1 MDSDNRRD
9 KKSDQFTQ
17 KKMPPFSSDTH
28 TSGDNSQV
36 ETNTEAISSNA
47 VGLEA
52 HSSYLTTLSATQS
65 GLMTALTSVGEK
77 ADSNTAAI
85 VTNSAELV
93 NLNTG
98 FSGLGASLIGFMGD
112 TTVVLATKADK
123 DNTDNEI
130 AALNSQVETNT
141 EAISSNAV
149 GLEAH
154 SSYLT
159 TLSATQGGMMTALT
173 SVGEK
178 TDENTAAILKNSN
191 ALVAKATVNGSD
203 EQSFKTENLTVSGTI
218 DVAGELIIDGVA
230 EIGQGKIGV
239 VPGQGDTNVGFAKTN
254 NFTSTNY
261 ALLQYNGGATNLNA
275 ASGTSLTFTKGD
287 TATMVCKPDDDWDI
301 RTNLHVF
308 NKLKFGD
315 SIIGTNHGTLGQI
328 PGMAQNVGFSK
339 TNFFNQTDFALAQ
352 YDTGQV
358 DLNAP
363 ANAGLYLK
371 QGGVSKMS
379 INASNGEIDVQTN
392 VNVDGDLT
400 IAGASVSTVLN
411 TLTAGAIV
419 NTSAIESL
427 TVKTQTTDNEI
438 DTLKTKIDEFDE
450 VHVNIASLID
460 ELKADVDDSS
470 AQVEANAGAIVVVKA
485 ALTGK
490 AELNGD
496 DGVNF
501 YARDVYTDTNKASAT
516 GPKVLVSVTDAL
528 TTKANLNGSA
538 VESFTVSDLYFRES
552 LTSPQIISLKET
564 VDALNSELAELKG
577 PGTVAQVVTF
587 QTRDMKLNDDGV
599 NIGYS
604 ILENNTSLGRLT
616 KTQGQLSH
624 IDKFQDVVISPK
636 SAGNKI
642 LISFVLSYSVTGD
655 FADWGF
661 VVTRFNRVTQEEI
674 MIAFNDGPSN
684 RAILATEFDGS
695 IDHADDDATG
705 IWNVITGPVADNRNN
720 RSNATTV
727 RITDESCLDVSTT
740 YRLYVRGTDNANT
753 NRTIFYLNGPGG
765 DMSPGRGAAGTTSSL
780 TLTEIRSGGLVAVPV
795 VPVPV
800 TVVPVLPV
808 VPVPVTILPVVPVV
822 LVP

>member
-1 MDSDNRRD
+1 
-9 KKSDQFTQ
+9 
-17 KKMPPFSSDTH
+17 MPPFSSDTH

-98 FSGLGASLIGFMGD
+98 FSGLGASLIGFMDG
-112 TTVVLATKADK
+112 TTASLATKADK
-123 DNTDNEI
+123 NVIDDEI
-130 AALNSQVETNT
+130 AELSTGQISLQTELASVNEKTDANSAQIVTNSAELVYINTGFSGLGASLIGFMDDTTASLATKADKNVIDDEIAELSTGQISLQT
-141 EAISSNAV
+141 ELA
-149 GLEAH
+149 
-154 SSYLT
+154 
-159 TLSATQGGMMTALT
+159 
-173 SVGEK
+173 SVAER
-178 TDENTAAILKNSN
+178 TDENTAAILKNAN
-191 ALVAKATVNGSD
+191 ALVAKAAVSGSAD
-203 EQSFKTENLTVSGTI
+203 QSFNTGNLTVSGTI

-230 EIGQGKIGV
+230 EIGQGKIGI
-239 VPGQGDTNVGFAKTN
+239 VPGQGDTNAGFAKTN
-254 NFTSTNY
+254 HFTSTNY

-275 ASGTSLTFTKGD
+275 VSGTSLTFTKGD
-287 TATMVCKPDDDWDI
+287 TATMVCKPDNDWDI

-308 NKLKFGD
+308 NNVQFGD
-315 SIIGTNHGTLGQI
+315 NIVGNNHGTLGQI

-352 YDTGQV
+352 YDNGQV

-371 QGGVSKMS
+371 QGGVSKMN
-379 INASNGEIDVQTN
+379 INASTGEIDVQTN
-392 VNVDGDLT
+392 VNVDGEL
-400 IAGASVSTVLN
+400 ILAGTSVSTVLN
-411 TLTAGAIV
+411 TLTAGAIA
-419 NTSAIESL
+419 NTSAIDSL
-427 TVKTQTTDNEI
+427 TVKTQSLLTNFTDIVPEVEYLIEGIHMAQDYSNRNSDRII
-438 DTLKTKIDEFDE
+438 DLKIE
-450 VHVNIASLID
+450 VDA
-460 ELKADVDDSS
+460 KANQTDVTSS
-470 AQVEANAGAIVVVKA
+470 A
-485 ALTGK
+485 LDF
-490 AELNGD
+490 L
-496 DGVNF
+496 
-501 YARDVYTDTNKASAT
+501 
-516 GPKVLVSVTDAL
+516 
-528 TTKANLNGSA
+528 
-538 VESFTVSDLYFRES
+538 
-552 LTSPQIISLKET
+552 
-564 VDALNSELAELKG
+564 ALNTKLIAMQTELTELKG
-577 PGTVAQVVTF
+577 AGTVAQVVTF
-587 QTRDMKLNDDGV
+587 QTREMKLNDDGV

-780 TLTEIRSGGLVAVPV
+780 TLTEIRS
-795 VPVPV
+795 
-800 TVVPVLPV
+800 V
-808 VPVPVTILPVVPVV
+808 VPVPVTILPVVVPAVPVV